1 MWFIIFNLHS
11 NKSSDSMVFSF
22 NAEQKNKC
30 KYLLHRSDH
39 VLMSFRDGLCVE
51 RDLCHALHAYLSFD
65 MCPSNSFYSLIILD
79 NAHWMTKQR
88 LHFTFRSEL
97 SCYSWQHFNVF
108 YHKNSKQIMQ
118 IYKRKRK
125 WKVNWS
131 ASSTEIWGTVI
142 LDISILRSLTDWVK
156 KIRSNL
162 RQLSTTNWDIFKLP
176 YISPRL

>member
-1 MWFIIFNLHS
+1 MQVSVTPIQSCINELQRWTLRWKRFMSCTSCISI
-11 NKSSDSMVFSF
+11 VW
-22 NAEQKNKC
+22 
-30 KYLLHRSDH
+30 H
-39 VLMSFRDGLCVE
+39 VSIKF
-51 RDLCHALHAYLSFD
+51 
-65 MCPSNSFYSLIILD
+65 FYSLIIWD